1 MRSTSYAHALMVMGL
16 FGINAILLVAFAEQI
31 YFHDLPCPLCL
42 LQRVGY
48 IAAGMGLALNLRF
61 GVRPSHYAIILFG
74 ALLGG
79 VISARQSL
87 LHIVPGSGAYG
98 REILGMHMYVAAF
111 VGFVAIVVAVACM
124 LLFDCQFFQR
134 TDSEAPTEQQS
145 PHSLGGV
152 SMVAV
157 ALFAVLTLGNAVS
170 TALECGAGLCVANPV
185 SYLLLGASP

>member
-1 MRSTSYAHALMVMGL
+1 MRSTSYTRALMVLGL
-16 FGINAILLVAFAEQI
+16 FGINAILLIAFAEQI

-61 GVRPSHYAIILFG
+61 GVRPSHYAVILIG

-79 VISARQSL
+79 VVSARQSL

-98 REILGMHMYVAAF
+98 PEILGMHMYVAAF
-111 VGFVAIVVAVACM
+111 VGFVVIVVVVACM
-124 LLFDCQFFQR
+124 LLFDCQFSER
-134 TDSEAPTEQQS
+134 MDSDAPVEQS
-145 PHSLGGV
+145 PQSLAGV

-157 ALFAVLTLGNAVS
+157 ALFAVVTLGNAVS